1 MNSTEYEK
9 YVRDHAVWFRGHNPE
24 KLEAI
29 FRAEQRLGITF
40 PESLKWLLTQ
50 YGYWQA
56 TGVAGL
62 PCIVGATLANRPK
75 FPNNWLLLGQP
86 DSRIGHKGTN
96 ERRPS
101 NETVILVLSNQ
112 HRWDG
117 KAVFHCDSR
126 GEIIDRYSGFT
137 EYTIA
142 KQHYLEKH
150 SAREHRSCLPS
161 FHLSRGEPLVL
172 EEKIFNEE
180 EFQRRL
186 LETVLHQEIHA
197 DVTEAVGNDSQPTDS
212 VKANF
217 APLPGFATVPT
228 TATEL
233 ISAIIEDRRESLYQN
248 QHLIPSGYQDSSS
261 SPRQNL
267 RVESS
272 QIEGHLLIAEF
283 GTELSCSTN
292 IGAEKLR
299 SLLLSELNHL
309 GIAEGQVVSL
319 IREATCSGERDWLVC
334 WISDFQFA
342 GMTIKLKSHPR
353 KPHYRFVCASEA
365 ENIISQ
371 LPNPDKPEENK
382 FQASRVSDD
391 PGNFQVPIDCRSV
404 TAESPGG

>member
-24 KLEAI
+24 KLEAV

-62 PCIVGATLANRPK
+62 PCIVGATLANRPE

-86 DSRIGHKGTN
+86 DSRIGHQGTS

-126 GEIIDRYSGFT
+126 GEIIDRYPGFT

-142 KQHYLEKH
+142 RQRYLEKH

-172 EEKIFNEE
+172 EENVFNGQ

-197 DVTEAVGNDSQPTDS
+197 DIAEDIGSTKWVTNS
-212 VKANF
+212 VKENSVSVPTA
-217 APLPGFATVPT
+217 VPT
-228 TATEL
+228 TTTEL

-292 IGAEKLR
+292 HSSTQNMDAEKLR
-299 SLLLSELNHL
+299 SLLLSDLKHL

-319 IREATCSGERDWLVC
+319 IREATCSSERDWLVC
-334 WISDFQFA
+334 WISDSQFA
-342 GMTIKLKSHPR
+342 GMTVKLKSHPR
-353 KPHYRFVCASEA
+353 KPYYRFVSATEA

-371 LPNPDKPEENK
+371 LPKV
-382 FQASRVSDD
+382 A
-391 PGNFQVPIDCRSV
+391 
-404 TAESPGG
+404 

>member
-24 KLEAI
+24 KLEAV

-50 YGYWQA
+50 YGYWRA

-62 PCIVGATLANRPK
+62 PCIVGTTLANRPK

-86 DSRIGHKGTN
+86 DSRMGHKGTN

-101 NETVILVLSNQ
+101 TETVILVLSNQ

-137 EYTIA
+137 DYTIA
-142 KQHYLEKH
+142 RQRYLEKH
-150 SAREHRSCLPS
+150 SAREHQSCLPS

-172 EEKIFNEE
+172 EENVFNEE

-197 DVTEAVGNDSQPTDS
+197 GITETVGSTTQTTDS
-212 VKANF
+212 VKANSVLVP
-217 APLPGFATVPT
+217 ASVPT
-228 TATEL
+228 TTAEL
-233 ISAIIEDRRESLYQN
+233 ISAIIEDRRESLCQN
-248 QHLIPSGYQDSSS
+248 QHLIPPGYQDSSS

-283 GTELSCSTN
+283 GTELSCSPN
-292 IGAEKLR
+292 IKAEKLR
-299 SLLLSELNHL
+299 SLLLAELNHL

-319 IREATCSGERDWLVC
+319 IREATCLSERDWLVC
-334 WISDFQFA
+334 WISDSQFA

-353 KPHYRFVCASEA
+353 KPYYRFVCAAET

-371 LPNPDKPEENK
+371 LPNPDKPEPK
-382 FQASRVSDD
+382 KV
-391 PGNFQVPIDCRSV
+391 G
-404 TAESPGG
+404 